1 VKISNS
7 LSMNIRRLNKVN
19 KKVIVAKIAAFSLAG
34 IGLFCTV
41 DELKKNYEIVGKCQK
56 ELKELRISQ
65 PEYDQIVKK
74 NKSVWTTSE
83 TVAVWEEALSNRKI
97 QVLRDSIKQ
106 ASLRVRK

>member
-1 VKISNS
+1 MKISNS
-7 LSMNIRRLNKVN
+7 LNQNIKRLNKVN
-19 KKVIVAKIAAFSLAG
+19 KKIKIAKIALVATVG
-34 IGLFCTV
+34 VGLFCTG
-41 DELKKNYEIVGKCQK
+41 DELKKNDEIVKKCQK

-74 NKSVWTTSE
+74 NKSVLTASE

-106 ASLRVRK
+106 ARLRVPK